1 MDDRSGP
8 GAGRKTPTPLLLIE
22 DDVRLASLTAE
33 YLEKNGFS
41 VSRIA
46 TGKEGLKR
54 ALREKFEILLLDLML
69 PDLGGIE
76 LCRKL
81 REHSD
86 IPIIMLTARG
96 EEADR
101 VLGLETGADDYMPKP
116 FSPRELLAR
125 INALLRRY
133 DGRSGPEA
141 KILTVGD
148 LVLDP
153 GGHRATLGG
162 VPLDLTPYEF
172 LLLTALAGHPGR
184 VLSRD
189 RLLDMIRG
197 QEDESFDR
205 SIDVHISRLRHK
217 LGDDARRP
225 RRIRTIRG
233 AGYQYLDGDGTC

>member
-1 MDDRSGP
+1 MDDSPKSGTD
-8 GAGRKTPTPLLLIE
+8 RNTPAPLLLIE

-41 VSRIA
+41 VTRA
-46 TGKEGLKR
+46 TTGKEGLKR
-54 ALREKFEILLLDLML
+54 ALREKFELVLLDLML
-69 PDLGGIE
+69 PDLGGID

-81 REHSD
+81 RDHSD
-86 IPIIMLTARG
+86 IPVIMLTARG

-133 DGRSGPEA
+133 DGRMGPET
-141 KILTVGD
+141 KTVTVGD

-153 GGHRATLGG
+153 GAHLATLGG
-162 VPLDLTPYEF
+162 VPLDLTSYEF
-172 LLLTALAGHPGR
+172 LLLTALAEHPGR

-189 RLLDMIRG
+189 RLLDMVRG
-197 QEDESFDR
+197 PEDESFDR

-217 LGDDARRP
+217 LGDDARCP

-233 AGYQYLDGDGTC
+233 TGYQYLDSAETC

>member
-1 MDDRSGP
+1 MDDRPDS
-8 GAGRKTPTPLLLIE
+8 GAGRKTPGRLLLIE
-22 DDVRLASLTAE
+22 DDIRLASLTAE
-33 YLEKNGFS
+33 YLERNGFTVTRVTS
-41 VSRIA
+41 
-46 TGKEGLKR
+46 GKEGLKR
-54 ALREKFEILLLDLML
+54 ALRENFDLLLLDLML
-69 PDLGGIE
+69 PDLGGID
-76 LCRKL
+76 LCREL
-81 REHSD
+81 RDHSD
-86 IPIIMLTARG
+86 IPVIMLTARG

-116 FSPRELLAR
+116 FSPRELMAR

-133 DGRSGPEA
+133 DRRAGPEE
-141 KILTVGD
+141 KIVSVGD
-148 LVLDP
+148 LVVDS
-153 GGHRATLGG
+153 GAHRATLGG

-197 QEDESFDR
+197 PDDESFDR

-217 LGDDARRP
+217 LGDDARHP

-233 AGYQYLDGDGTC
+233 RGYQYLDSDERC